1 MIGYFK
7 NIWVGFYSLLAGM
20 AVTIRYFVRPIV
32 TVQYPREKLEM
43 SPSYRGHIELIID
56 PETKTHRCIACEMCA
71 RICPSQLITVEGI
84 KVGKKKFPT
93 KHYIQYQFCSLCGL
107 CIESCPT
114 DALKWSNEYRMAGFS
129 RESCEVDLFARLQY
143 QQRMLGYPPTP
154 IPVPVPEEEAAEAEK
169 AAAEEKPEAK
179 AKAPAKK
186 APEKKEAPKEEAAK
200 KEEPEAEAPKKEA
213 PKEEAAKEEA
223 PPQEEPKEESPKE
236 EAPTAEVKE
245 E

>member
-32 TVQYPREKLEM
+32 TVQYPREKLKM
-43 SPSYRGHIELIID
+43 SPRYRGHIELIID

-84 KVGKKKFPT
+84 KVGKKKLPT
-93 KHYIQYQFCSLCGL
+93 KHYIQFQYCSLCGL

-114 DALKWSNEYRMAGFS
+114 DALKWSDEYRMAGFS
-129 RESCEVDLFARLQY
+129 RESCEVDLLARLQQ
-143 QQRMLGYPPTP
+143 QQRLLGYPPTP
-154 IPVPVPEEEAAEAEK
+154 IPEPVPEEAAAEAEK
-169 AAAEEKPEAK
+169 AATEEKPEAK

-186 APEKKEAPKEEAAK
+186 AAKKEEPATEAPKEKTEKEKAPPAEEPEEEAPKEEAPA
-200 KEEPEAEAPKKEA
+200 
-213 PKEEAAKEEA
+213 
-223 PPQEEPKEESPKE
+223 
-236 EAPTAEVKE
+236 TEVKDE
-245 E
+245 